1 MMRFFLIIILLSLT
15 SCNHKID
22 YPTSL
27 FGVKLLDE
35 VTNYISEDEW
45 KEVVEKNDEQIKWTT
60 KGKYQENTL
69 FDTNF
74 IYADGDTG
82 KILTVGGYQN
92 YYVSLSEFNNK
103 CREDRKQLLT
113 TLKELKNIKERDFEK
128 KYRII
133 KSFDSNEKRDD
144 HYYEKYFLEFEKE
157 NNLYNLIILCSYYYP
172 ESIKTNK
179 GKKVSEQ
186 RLSYSLIAVELENKN
201 TNIDMV
207 HGYEDSREDNTLKIF
222 KKPLDDEIIKN
233 DFRGL

>member
-1 MMRFFLIIILLSLT
+1 MRFFLIIAFLFLT
-15 SCNHKID
+15 GCDHKID

-27 FGVKLLDE
+27 FGVKLLDK
-35 VTNYISEDEW
+35 VTNHISEQEW
-45 KEVVEKNDEQIKWTT
+45 KEVVEKIDQQIKWTT

-82 KILTVGGYQN
+82 KILTVGGYQE
-92 YYVSLSEFNNK
+92 YYVSLNEFNNK

-128 KYRII
+128 KYRIV
-133 KSFDSNEKRDD
+133 KSFDNNEKRDD
-144 HYYEKYFLEFEKE
+144 HYYEKYTLEFEKE

-172 ESIKTNK
+172 KNSITGIGNK
-179 GKKVSEQ
+179 ISEQ
-186 RLSYSLIAVELENKN
+186 RLTYSLIAVELENKN

-207 HGYEDSREDNTLKIF
+207 HGYEDNREDNTLKTF